1 MNPIIYG
8 STTQGELLAQLA
20 EECSELAQAAL
31 KLRRAITVGASP
43 TDTKPSFAFAH
54 FREECADV
62 LLTMHY
68 ATNGEIAICAS
79 RDIEEMA
86 RQKEK
91 RWAKRIQ
98 GGIE

>member
-1 MNPIIYG
+1 MNPVIYG

-62 LLTMHY
+62 LLTMKY
-68 ATNGEIAICAS
+68 ATGGDTAVMATK
-79 RDIEEMA
+79 DIMEMA
-86 RQKEK
+86 DYKEC
-91 RWAKRIQ
+91 RWVQRIQ